1 MSSPPL
7 GSANDPVRQMGWAG
21 QLYSYLTDEETEAQ
35 TSEVRG
41 PWLRA
46 GGRAE
51 THAQVFW
58 CWMALQKGGR
68 GTFKR
73 QLTSLKLSFLSWKVG
88 IT

>member
-21 QLYSYLTDEETEAQ
+21 QLYSYLTEEETEAQ

-51 THAQVFW
+51 TQS
-58 CWMALQKGGR
+58 
-68 GTFKR
+68 GTR
-73 QLTSLKLSFLSWKVG
+73 
-88 IT
+88 